1 MVLTIDAGNTNI
13 AIGLFDGADADAP
26 VDPGAQLVRHWRL
39 SSRTHRTADEFALH
53 LCELLRMSDVDPHVV
68 DQSVVC
74 CVVPTLTR
82 AIADGV
88 ARALAVRPLL
98 VNATVPLPIAIGTD
112 DPSELGGDLIANA
125 VGGFARSRGACIVVD
140 FGTALTFTTVD
151 ADACMR
157 GAAIAPGLDTA
168 VHGLVSRT
176 SALPMVDLLAPERF
190 IGTNTTSALR
200 SGIMNG
206 YAGLVDRMVDGIR
219 AELGGG
225 AAVLMTGGQSGL
237 IAGLTETKI
246 DLHPWLTL
254 EGLYHIVCGTAFT

>member
-13 AIGLFDGADADAP
+13 AIGLFGDPDANAP
-26 VDPGAQLVRHWRL
+26 GHPEAQLVQHWRL

-53 LCELLRMSDVDPHVV
+53 LRELLRMSDVNPNVV

-74 CVVPTLTR
+74 CVVPTLTH
-82 AIADGV
+82 AIVDGV
-88 ARALAVRPLL
+88 ARALALRPLL
-98 VNATVPLPIAIGTD
+98 VGAAVPLPITFGTD

-125 VGGFARSRGACIVVD
+125 VGGFARSGGACIVVD

-151 ADACMR
+151 EDACMR

-176 SALPMVDLLAPERF
+176 SALPMVDLIAPERF

-206 YAGLVDRMVDGIR
+206 YAGLVDRMVDGIHD
-219 AELGGG
+219 ELGGG
-225 AAVLMTGGQSGL
+225 ATVLMTGGQSSL
-237 IAGLTETKI
+237 IAGLTETRI

-254 EGLYHIVCGTAFT
+254 EGLYHIVSGTSFT